1 MCATKMDG
9 LRLLK
14 MVQAEIKSL
23 ETEGYKRI
31 GEVQLGTCYLVHL
44 YNRTNGNC
52 IMLKVYRTYCVIEK
66 NHKVIKVI
74 K

>member
-1 MCATKMDG
+1 MCAMKMDG

-14 MVQAEIKSL
+14 IVQAEIKSL
-23 ETEGYKRI
+23 ESEGYSRI

-44 YNRTNGNC
+44 YNRTNKHC
-52 IMLKVYRTYCVIEK
+52 IMLKIYRTYCVMEK
-66 NHKVIKVI
+66 NRKVIKVI

>member
-14 MVQAEIKSL
+14 IVQAEIKSL
-23 ETEGYKRI
+23 ETEGYSKI
-31 GEVQLGTCYLVHL
+31 GVVQLGTCYLVHL
-44 YNRTNGNC
+44 YNRKNKHC
-52 IMLKVYRTYCVIEK
+52 IMLKIYRTFCVIEK
-66 NHKVIKVI
+66 NRKIIKVI

>member
-23 ETEGYKRI
+23 ETEGYSRI
-31 GEVQLGTCYLVHL
+31 GEVGLGACYLFHL
-44 YNRTNGNC
+44 YNRTNKNR
-52 IMLKVYRTYCVIEK
+52 IIIRVFRTFCVIEK

-74 K
+74 R

>member
-14 MVQAEIKSL
+14 IVQADIKSL
-23 ETEGYKRI
+23 KTEGYSKI

-44 YNRTNGNC
+44 YNRTNKNC
-52 IMLKVYRTYCVIEK
+52 IMIKIYRTYCVIEK
-66 NHKVIKVI
+66 NRKVIKVI

>member
-1 MCATKMDG
+1 MCAMKMDG

-44 YNRTNGNC
+44 YNRTNKNC
-52 IMLKVYRTYCVIEK
+52 IMFKVYRTYCVIEK
-66 NHKVIKVI
+66 NRKVIKVI

>member
-23 ETEGYKRI
+23 ESEGYINVGGIK
-31 GEVQLGTCYLVHL
+31 LNDYYLVHL
-44 YNRTNGNC
+44 YNRQNKNC
-52 IMLKVYRTYCVIEK
+52 IMLKVYRTFCVMEK
-66 NHKVIKVI
+66 NRKVIKVI

>member
-23 ETEGYKRI
+23 ETEGYSRI
-31 GEVQLGTCYLVHL
+31 GGVQLGTHYLVHL
-44 YNRTNGNC
+44 YNRTNKNC
-52 IMLKVYRTYCVIEK
+52 IMLKVYRTFCVVEK

-74 K
+74 R

>member
-1 MCATKMDG
+1 MCVTKMDG

-23 ETEGYKRI
+23 ETEGYRKI

-44 YNRTNGNC
+44 YNRTNKHC

-66 NHKVIKVI
+66 NRKVIKVI

>member
-1 MCATKMDG
+1 MCAMKMDG

-14 MVQAEIKSL
+14 IVQAEIKSL

-31 GEVQLGTCYLVHL
+31 GEVQLGTHYLVHL

>member
-14 MVQAEIKSL
+14 MVQAEIKSF
-23 ETEGYKRI
+23 ESEGYSKV
-31 GEVQLGTCYLVHL
+31 GEVQLGTHYLVHL
-44 YNRTNGNC
+44 YNRTNKHC
-52 IMLKVYRTYCVIEK
+52 IMLRVFRTWCIIEK

>member
-1 MCATKMDG
+1 MDG

-23 ETEGYKRI
+23 ETERYRKI
-31 GEVQLGTCYLVHL
+31 GEVQLGTHYLVHL

-52 IMLKVYRTYCVIEK
+52 IMLKVFRTFCVIEK